1 MTSQECLA
9 VLDAVM
15 AKVGNDEEIES
26 LTADLIDIKAFVG
39 EIDTVVSVLNEDVE
53 RLNLKNGNL
62 RSANNELYRRLGQQD
77 EIMKQAQEDMSVV
90 SAINAVI

>member
-9 VLDAVM
+9 VLDSAM

-53 RLNLKNGNL
+53 RLNMKNGNL

>member
-1 MTSQECLA
+1 MNSQECLA
-9 VLDAVM
+9 VLDSAI

-53 RLNLKNGNL
+53 RLNMKNGNL

>member
-9 VLDAVM
+9 VLDSAMV
-15 AKVGNDEEIES
+15 KVGNDEEIES

-53 RLNLKNGNL
+53 RLNVKNGNL

-77 EIMKQAQEDMSVV
+77 DIMKQAQEDMSVV

>member
-9 VLDAVM
+9 VLDAAM

-53 RLNLKNGNL
+53 RLNVKNGNL

>member
-1 MTSQECLA
+1 MTTQECLA
-9 VLDAVM
+9 VLDSAM

-26 LTADLIDIKAFVG
+26 LTADLVDIKAFVG

-53 RLNLKNGNL
+53 RLNMKNGNL

>member
-9 VLDAVM
+9 VLDSAI

-26 LTADLIDIKAFVG
+26 LTADLIDIKVFVG

-53 RLNLKNGNL
+53 RLNMKNGNL

>member
-1 MTSQECLA
+1 MTSQECIA
-9 VLDAVM
+9 VLDSAM

>member
-9 VLDAVM
+9 VLDVAI

-39 EIDTVVSVLNEDVE
+39 EVDTVVSVLNEDVE

>member
-1 MTSQECLA
+1 MNPQACLA
-9 VLDAVM
+9 VLDSAM

>member
-9 VLDAVM
+9 VLDTAI

-39 EIDTVVSVLNEDVE
+39 EVDTVVSVLNEDVE

>member
-9 VLDAVM
+9 VLDAAM

-26 LTADLIDIKAFVG
+26 LTADLIDIKVFVG
-39 EIDTVVSVLNEDVE
+39 EVDTVVSVLNEDVE

>member
-9 VLDAVM
+9 VLDSAM
-15 AKVGNDEEIES
+15 AKVGNDEKIES

-53 RLNLKNGNL
+53 RLNVKNGNL

-77 EIMKQAQEDMSVV
+77 DIMKQAQEDMSVV

>member
-1 MTSQECLA
+1 MTSQECLV
-9 VLDAVM
+9 VLDSAM

>member
-9 VLDAVM
+9 VLDSAM

-53 RLNLKNGNL
+53 RLNVKNGNL

-77 EIMKQAQEDMSVV
+77 DIMKQAQEDMSVV

>member
-9 VLDAVM
+9 VLDAAM

-39 EIDTVVSVLNEDVE
+39 EVDTVVSVLNEDVE

-62 RSANNELYRRLGQQD
+62 RSANNELYRRLGQQ
-77 EIMKQAQEDMSVV
+77 EESMKQAQEDMSVV

>member
-9 VLDAVM
+9 VLDAAM
-15 AKVGNDEEIES
+15 SKVGNDEEIES

-39 EIDTVVSVLNEDVE
+39 EVDTVVSVLNEDVE

>member
-9 VLDAVM
+9 VLDSAM

-90 SAINAVI
+90 SAINAII

>member
-1 MTSQECLA
+1 MTSKECLA
-9 VLDAVM
+9 VLDSAM

>member
-9 VLDAVM
+9 VLDAAM

-26 LTADLIDIKAFVG
+26 LTADLIDIKDFVG

-77 EIMKQAQEDMSVV
+77 EIMQKAQEDMSVV

>member
-9 VLDAVM
+9 VLDTAI

-53 RLNLKNGNL
+53 RLNVKNGNL

>member
-9 VLDAVM
+9 LLDSAM